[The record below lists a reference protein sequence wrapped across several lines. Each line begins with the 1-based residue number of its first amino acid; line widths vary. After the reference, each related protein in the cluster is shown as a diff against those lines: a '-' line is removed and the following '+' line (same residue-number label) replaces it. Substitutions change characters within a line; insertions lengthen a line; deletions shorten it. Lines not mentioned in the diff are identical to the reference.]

1 MSCPQAEQGTALSAP
16 RGITDKTHNE
26 RMITVPS
33 IRRIA
38 ACAVSAF
45 MAAAMLCTGV
55 AYADEP
61 YDGYNYDWYGD
72 PIPSQNGYVVEK
84 VVTGKDIGCGDLSTP
99 SDMFVSASDEI
110 YIADTAYSGTL
121 DSNMKG
127 RIIKTDSKFNLIN
140 AIEYLDFS
148 EVGEW
153 LKRREDA
160 VNAGTL
166 DQSRYAKE
174 TSLYFKGPTGVF
186 VDDDDMIYVADNENE
201 RVVAFYAE
209 KDDSGIGYGKVVA
222 VYTRPEEE
230 VFDQTQTFNPSK
242 VLVDA
247 AKNVYI
253 VIDSTT
259 KGAIVFSREGE
270 FNGYFGANR
279 VEKTGEVI
287 MKAFW
292 KLIFT
297 REQIMRMRRNVPVE
311 ISNFDI
317 DEDNF
322 IYTVTE
328 TKNSDTDILKKLNSA
343 GTNIFVNLGYDDYN
357 FGDYLTKYY
366 RGKTYSSRITDVD
379 IGDNGVINLLDLETG
394 RIFQYSDECD
404 LLFIFG
410 GTGSQKGT
418 FTTVNAVESL
428 GNNVFVLDGR
438 KNSVTVFGRTEFGSI
453 VHEAITLFNTG
464 KYAESVGPWNEVL
477 RRDSNYWWAYVGLGN
492 AYLNQNDFETAM
504 DYFYYNSR
512 MGYNEAFKGWRMA
525 FIRENFTLFAVII
538 ILLLA
543 AIYVISSVR
552 GRQRAKKKAAADKLL
567 REQQKKE
574 E

>member
-1 MSCPQAEQGTALSAP
+1 
-16 RGITDKTHNE
+16 
-26 RMITVPS
+26 MITVPS

-38 ACAVSAF
+38 ACAASAF
-45 MAAAMLCTGV
+45 MAAAMLCTSV

-84 VVTGKDIGCGDLSTP
+84 VVTGKDIGCGALNTP
-99 SDMFVSASDEI
+99 SDMFVSDSDEI

-127 RIIKTDSKFNLIN
+127 RIVITDSEFKLVNS
-140 AIEYLDFS
+140 IEYLDFS

-160 VNAGTL
+160 LNAGTL

-174 TSLYFKGPTGVF
+174 TSVYFKGPTGVF

-209 KDDSGIGYGKVVA
+209 KDGSGIGYGKVVA

-287 MKAFW
+287 MNAFW

-297 REQIMRMRRNVPVE
+297 REQIIRMQRNVPVE

-317 DEDNF
+317 DSDNF

-343 GTNIFVNLGYDDYN
+343 GTNIFVNLGYDQYT
-357 FGDYLTKYY
+357 FGDFLTKYY

-410 GTGSQKGT
+410 GTGTQKGT

-438 KNSVTVFGRTEFGSI
+438 KNSVTVFGRTEFGAI

-464 KYAESVGPWNEVL
+464 KYSDSVGPWNEVL

-492 AYLNQNDFETAM
+492 AYLNQNDFKTAM

-512 MGYNEAFKGWRMA
+512 GGYNEAFKGWRMA

-552 GRQRAKKKAAADKLL
+552 GRQRMKKKAAADKIL

>member
-1 MSCPQAEQGTALSAP
+1 
-16 RGITDKTHNE
+16 
-26 RMITVPS
+26 MITVPS

-186 VDDDDMIYVADNENE
+186 VDDE

-287 MKAFW
+287 MNAFW

>member
-1 MSCPQAEQGTALSAP
+1 
-16 RGITDKTHNE
+16 
-26 RMITVPS
+26 MITVPS

-84 VVTGKDIGCGDLSTP
+84 VVTGKDIGCGDLST
-99 SDMFVSASDEI
+99 
-110 YIADTAYSGTL
+110 L

-160 VNAGTL
+160 VNVGTL

-287 MKAFW
+287 MNAFW